1 MESNDQI
8 NNQSNDQVNDQVN
21 DQSNDQ
27 VNNQSNDQ
35 VNDQV
40 NNQSNDQLFSL
51 FEQLTPVK
59 HNIDLIIEPNSNVTS
74 YFYTIYKDEKP
85 YRDKNVD
92 NNESSFITLSETGK
106 YEIVV
111 YELIDGEKLEVKS
124 GIYNI
129 DKESP
134 IIETENL
141 FLTMQQGATLDV
153 MGGVRAYDNQDGDL
167 TNKLTSNASEL
178 DFTTL
183 GLKKLVYSVSDEAGN
198 TTIKTVNINVVRGTT
213 SSLVAVQS
221 VIIGILIVI
230 LLLVLYF
237 RKSINYEKR
246 FAKFVVEPIYDKS
259 MSLSDKISNF
269 YYKIL
274 VRIKN
279 VISGF
284 TTIKKYAKKYDKY
297 VNIVNRKYE
306 DGLDFVASKIV
317 MSFLLIF
324 VAIFSKS
331 IQYQLLRVYEISLP
345 LLAGFF
351 IPDIIY
357 AYTYKRYCSTI
368 ENDLLQAIMI
378 MNNAFKS
385 GRSIIQAI
393 DLVTTELDGP
403 ISDQFKKL
411 YMEIN
416 LGLSLEDAF
425 KRLQERIPLEEVSYL
440 TASITILNKTGGNI
454 IKVFTSIE
462 NTLFN
467 KKKLKLELKSLTGSS
482 RVISYVLFGVPILFA
497 LFITLLDSTYFV
509 PFFTTTLGLILL
521 AIMLI
526 IYSLYIV
533 FVIKIMKVK
542 LWKMVL

>member
-1 MESNDQI
+1 MESGN
-8 NNQSNDQVNDQVN
+8 S
-21 DQSNDQ
+21 
-27 VNNQSNDQ
+27 
-35 VNDQV
+35 
-40 NNQSNDQLFSL
+40 LFSI
-51 FEQLTPVK
+51 FEQTNPVNY
-59 HNIDLIIEPNSNVTS
+59 NIDVLIEPDSNVTS
-74 YFYTIYKDEKP
+74 YSYIIYKDG
-85 YRDKNVD
+85 NVYKDRIID
-92 NNESSFITLSETGK
+92 NNESSFITLNETGK
-106 YEIVV
+106 YEIIVH
-111 YELIDGEKLEVKS
+111 EIIDEEETEFKS

-129 DKESP
+129 DKEAP
-134 IIETENL
+134 IIETDNL
-141 FLTMQQGATLDV
+141 LVTMQQGALLDI
-153 MGGVRAYDNQDGDL
+153 MGGVKAYDNQDGDL
-167 TNKLTSNASEL
+167 TSKLTSNANEL

-183 GLKKLVYSVSDEAGN
+183 GLKKLIYSVTDEAGN
-198 TTIKTVNINVVRGTT
+198 TTTKTVNINVTRGTT

-221 VIIGILIVI
+221 VIIAILIIISLLI
-230 LLLVLYF
+230 LYL
-237 RKSINYEKR
+237 RKSINLEKR
-246 FAKFVVEPIYDKS
+246 ISKYTIAPITDKS
-259 MSLSDKISNF
+259 VSLFDKFLKF

-274 VRIKN
+274 IRVKN

-284 TTIKKYAKKYDKY
+284 TTIKKYSKRYDKY
-297 VNIVNRKYE
+297 VYIVNRVYK

-317 MSFLLIF
+317 ISFLFIF

-331 IQYQLLRVYEISLP
+331 IQYQLLKAYEISLP

-351 IPDIIY
+351 IPDIVY
-357 AYTYKRYCSTI
+357 KYTYKRYCSTI

-385 GRSIIQAI
+385 GRSITQAI
-393 DLVTTELDGP
+393 ELVTTELDGP
-403 ISDQFKKL
+403 VADQFKKL

-440 TASITILNKTGGNI
+440 TASISILNKTGGNI

-509 PFFTTTLGLILL
+509 PFFTTTLGIILL
-521 AIMLI
+521 LLMLL
-526 IYSLYIV
+526 IYVLYII

-542 LWKMVL
+542 L